1 MGIAVG
7 LMPAFRAVD
16 GAGRLNRGIKVKGIV
31 RNIGIIAH
39 DVQFTQALRA
49 DDLILAVDEHLG
61 AEVHLLTAFG
71 TGVIHI
77 VVLFGCKGSA
87 LRANLAKTVPNYDEK
102 SALRVTNRQEMQV
115 YCRKLFATFDFILTF
130 ATVLD

>member
-1 MGIAVG
+1 M
-7 LMPAFRAVD
+7 
-16 GAGRLNRGIKVKGIV
+16 
-31 RNIGIIAH
+31 RNIGIIPH

-61 AEVHLLTAFG
+61 AEVHLFTAFG
-71 TGVIHI
+71 TGIVHI
-77 VVLFGCKGSA
+77 VVLFGCKGTE

-102 SALRVTNRQEMQV
+102 PVLRVTNRQEMQV